1 MSKNT
6 KSRNAAGTGSIRK
19 KTQVRNGVTYTSW
32 EARLTVGYDPGTG
45 KQIQRSFSGKTQ
57 KEVRKKMQE
66 AAVELNKGIYIA
78 PSKLT
83 LGEWLDT
90 WTDTYLGNVKPR
102 TVAAYKSDIRLHIKP
117 ALGAIKLE
125 SLTTHMIQNFYNNL
139 ATSHNGK
146 TALSPKTIKGVHGV
160 LHSAL
165 KQSVRNGLIRT
176 NPTEACSLPR
186 MERKEMKP
194 LDDHD
199 IRNFLKAVEGN
210 RFEELYVVTLFTG
223 LREGEVLGLTW
234 DCVDFER
241 NTILIN
247 KQLQLHQEAG
257 MDAYTL
263 VSTKNGKGRT
273 ITAAPTVM
281 AQLRKRKKVQLQ
293 HQLNAGTAWSNP
305 MNLVFTDESG
315 YRLTKSVVYRT
326 YKALVKSIGRPD
338 ARFHDLRHSY
348 AVAAIASGD
357 DIKTVQNNLGHA
369 TATFTLDV
377 YGHVTDTMKTESANR
392 MERFI
397 QRVSGD

>member
-1 MSKNT
+1 
-6 KSRNAAGTGSIRK
+6 
-19 KTQVRNGVTYTSW
+19 
-32 EARLTVGYDPGTG
+32 
-45 KQIQRSFSGKTQ
+45 
-57 KEVRKKMQE
+57 
-66 AAVELNKGIYIA
+66 
-78 PSKLT
+78 
-83 LGEWLDT
+83 
-90 WTDTYLGNVKPR
+90 
-102 TVAAYKSDIRLHIKP
+102 
-117 ALGAIKLE
+117 
-125 SLTTHMIQNFYNNL
+125 MIQNFYNNL

-160 LHSAL
+160 LHSVL

-326 YKALVKSIGRPD
+326 YKALVKRIGRPD